1 MVVDTREHD
10 IVVVGC
16 GIAGLSAAVAAQEQ
30 GARVVVLE
38 RAPLEERG
46 GNTRYTPA
54 RLRMK
59 SATEL
64 SDDIVDYFAA
74 NAGGYLDPSL
84 VHLTSEDSKNWPA
97 IVRAM
102 SFIDP
107 EVVSTFVD
115 EAPKALA
122 WLGHYGIKIEAVP
135 IPFQTVQPRFS
146 PSGGGLAMIEA
157 LAEAFERK
165 GGRIVYDTAAL
176 NLVQNGAGDVIGVQA
191 IGPRNQRTEFRGRA
205 VILACGGF
213 QGNAEMLTRYIGP
226 KALNLRVV
234 ARGSHYNQGEGIR
247 MALNIGAAPCGDY
260 GNWHAS
266 PMDPRSAQPEPQIEI
281 YAYGILVNRHG
292 QRFLDEAPGSI
303 DAHRE
308 RIAREIFLE
317 PDGIGYAIID
327 AKIDDIPY
335 RQKLL
340 RTEVPPITAPT
351 LAGLAAKLNIPSDAL
366 ERTVTEF
373 NQGCGTGEFTPLKLD
388 GLRTHGVTPPK
399 SHWARPIVQPPFTA
413 YPIISAI
420 VFTFGGIKVNSRAQV
435 LNIQGDV
442 IPGLYAAGETM
453 GTYYKSY
460 VGATSVLKGMTF
472 GRIAGRDAASRPS
485 AQ

>member
-1 MVVDTREHD
+1 MAVDTKVHD
-10 IVVVGC
+10 VVVVGC

-30 GARVVVLE
+30 GAQVVVLE
-38 RAPLEERG
+38 RAPIEERG

-84 VHLTSEDSKNWPA
+84 VHLTSEDSGNWPR

-102 SFIDP
+102 SFVDP

-115 EAPKALA
+115 EAPRALA
-122 WLGHYGIKIEAVP
+122 WLGGYGIKIEAVP

-146 PSGGGLAMIEA
+146 PAGGGLAMIEA
-157 LAEAFERK
+157 LADVFERK
-165 GGRIVYDTAAL
+165 GGRIAYDTAAHRL
-176 NLVQNGAGDVIGVQA
+176 IQNESGDVTGVRA
-191 IGPRNQRTEFRGRA
+191 IGPGNRRTDFDGRS

-213 QGNAEMLTRYIGP
+213 QGNAEMMTRYIGP

-247 MALNIGAAPCGDY
+247 MALDIGAAPCGDF

-281 YAYGILVNRHG
+281 YAYGVLVNQRG

-327 AKIDDIPY
+327 AKIEDIPY

-340 RTEVPPITAPT
+340 RTEMPPITAPT
-351 LAGLAAKLNIPSDAL
+351 LAGLAAKLNIPPDAL
-366 ERTVTEF
+366 EQTITAF
-373 NQGCGTGEFTPLKLD
+373 NQGCRTGEFTPLKLD

-399 SHWARPIVQPPFTA
+399 SNWARPIVQPPFTA

-420 VFTFGGIKVNSRAQV
+420 VFTFGGIKVNTRAQV
-435 LNIQGDV
+435 VNIQGDV

-472 GRIAGRDAASRPS
+472 GRIAGRDAAARSG